1 MRWVCLPSLLV
12 KRRVLV
18 YWPPPPQQQGV
29 EESDDTHSMSDS
41 RWGTVQHE
49 DPVLAGSDDM
59 LLTVAREQLL
69 VMHGMAAL
77 DALVQDDPEVSGE
90 TGRALVALLEGT
102 TVGGRKAL
110 VDHKYASLVRKHFTR
125 NGRCIKA

>member
-1 MRWVCLPSLLV
+1 MEE
-12 KRRVLV
+12 
-18 YWPPPPQQQGV
+18 PQDPLTDGPWA
-29 EESDDTHSMSDS
+29 T
-41 RWGTVQHE
+41 GTQE

-69 VMHGMAAL
+69 LMHGMAAL
-77 DALVQDDPEVSGE
+77 DSLVQDDPEVSGE
-90 TGRALVALLEGT
+90 TGRALVALLEST

-125 NGRCIKA
+125 NGRSIRA

>member
-1 MRWVCLPSLLV
+1 MC
-12 KRRVLV
+12 VL
-18 YWPPPPQQQGV
+18 QGV
-29 EESDDTHSMSDS
+29 EEDPEEGPLEGP
-41 RWGTVQHE
+41 WGAGPQE

-90 TGRALVALLEGT
+90 TGRALVALLEST

-110 VDHKYASLVRKHFTR
+110 VDHKYASMVRKHFHR
-125 NGRCIKA
+125 NGRSIKA